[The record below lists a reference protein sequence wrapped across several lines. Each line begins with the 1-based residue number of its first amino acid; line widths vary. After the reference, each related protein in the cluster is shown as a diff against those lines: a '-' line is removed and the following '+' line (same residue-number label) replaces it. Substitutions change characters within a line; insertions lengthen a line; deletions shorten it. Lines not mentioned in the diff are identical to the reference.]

1 MESSLNILYVKN
13 VKTLATSHYIKEE
26 NHPASLFFFFFC
38 FFFPFLI
45 NTHHKYQATW
55 SKNRTFSCHT
65 LTFKSQTLFMLQA
78 KLLSEL
84 LEEEDESDSSS
95 SSSSG
100 IEDWAPLEAKLFLLM
115 PTPVVA
121 SCKPHN
127 SSLQL
132 HHTCLFSQP
141 STPPVITE
149 NIVLQTQA
157 PLWQP
162 RCNSHLVVGSLPATF
177 TANSTTPSASMPFSC
192 CPNHSPCF
200 CQCLLGSHLATN

>member
-78 KLLSEL
+78 KLVRTARRRGWIRLIL
-84 LEEEDESDSSS
+84 LVLIWDWGLGATWSKTIPPHAHTSSS
-95 SSSSG
+95 
-100 IEDWAPLEAKLFLLM
+100 
-115 PTPVVA
+115 
-121 SCKPHN
+121 
-127 SSLQL
+127 Q
-132 HHTCLFSQP
+132 
-141 STPPVITE
+141 
-149 NIVLQTQA
+149 LQTSQLIIATA
-157 PLWQP
+157 PHLFVLSTKHP
-162 RCNSHLVVGSLPATF
+162 TSHNRKHSVANTSTSL
-177 TANSTTPSASMPFSC
+177 ASKVQLS
-192 CPNHSPCF
+192 
-200 CQCLLGSHLATN
+200 LGGW